1 MKKLTSFIAATIG
14 LLLIT
19 GCANPASR
27 NPLNQARVSIA
38 LKKGATTQDEVLQRL
53 GTPNIITTDSEDR
66 ETWTYQQHSV
76 SGSSS
81 AVGIE
86 GAGLASAAGAFFNPA
101 TASGSFGAA
110 FYRQSSKMVT
120 LTIKFNRKGVV
131 DEYRSIYS
139 SF

>member
-1 MKKLTSFIAATIG
+1 MKETSLLALAALGLT
-14 LLLIT
+14 LIS

-27 NPLNQARVSIA
+27 SPLNQARVSVA

-81 AVGIE
+81 T
-86 GAGLASAAGAFFNPA
+86 ASAGGYGITRAANAFFNPA
-101 TASGSFGAA
+101 AAVGNVGAA
-110 FYRQSSKMVT
+110 FYGQSSKTAT
-120 LTIKFNRKGVV
+120 LTVKFRRGVV